1 VRSFRKMRW
10 QIMRAKLRHMDV
22 RCSVHTMAPQINL
35 MNIDRVVVLDVLK
48 SLIVLIA
55 LRITQTLIVQ

>member
-1 VRSFRKMRW
+1 
-10 QIMRAKLRHMDV
+10 
-22 RCSVHTMAPQINL
+22 MAPQINL

>member
-1 VRSFRKMRW
+1 
-10 QIMRAKLRHMDV
+10 MDV